1 MNRLRFIPLILSV
14 SLVVFLL
21 GGGLAVRVVADE
33 GSFHQ
38 VVVFSEV
45 LSLVLDN
52 YVDPLEAERL
62 LESAYEGMLA
72 GLDVRGAYLTPEE
85 LAEWKAGSDGAT
97 AGPGFA
103 ALKVGRVF
111 QIVAID
117 PGSPAAEAGLAVGDQ
132 IRKIEGR
139 SVRELSLDQ
148 AWRLFR
154 GRAGTPVRLDVLH
167 ATGGYRRET
176 IEIDRAPRRVPPYEL
191 RVEDGIGLLRLLD
204 PARVAVEDLG
214 RELDDVASRGVDQ
227 LLIDLRN
234 VADIDLRG
242 AVPIAG
248 LFASGPSLHLRDRQ
262 GERIE
267 SVRAPDSARPWAGS
281 VTALVNGATAGSA
294 EALAGL
300 IQADLGGRVLG
311 ETTYGLGAEAR
322 LYELGDG
329 SGLLVSA
336 AVWETA
342 AGARWNAD
350 GIEPDEVIRGQGAD
364 YEARQAD
371 QLETAL
377 ESVRTH
383 SGAGGTLREAA

>member
-1 MNRLRFIPLILSV
+1 
-14 SLVVFLL
+14 
-21 GGGLAVRVVADE
+21 
-33 GSFHQ
+33 
-38 VVVFSEV
+38 
-45 LSLVLDN
+45 
-52 YVDPLEAERL
+52 
-62 LESAYEGMLA
+62 
-72 GLDVRGAYLTPEE
+72 
-85 LAEWKAGSDGAT
+85 
-97 AGPGFA
+97 
-103 ALKVGRVF
+103 
-111 QIVAID
+111 
-117 PGSPAAEAGLAVGDQ
+117 
-132 IRKIEGR
+132 
-139 SVRELSLDQ
+139 
-148 AWRLFR
+148 
-154 GRAGTPVRLDVLH
+154 
-167 ATGGYRRET
+167 
-176 IEIDRAPRRVPPYEL
+176 
-191 RVEDGIGLLRLLD
+191 
-204 PARVAVEDLG
+204 
-214 RELDDVASRGVDQ
+214 
-227 LLIDLRN
+227 
-234 VADIDLRG
+234 
-242 AVPIAG
+242 
-248 LFASGPSLHLRDRQ
+248 
-262 GERIE
+262 
-267 SVRAPDSARPWAGS
+267 